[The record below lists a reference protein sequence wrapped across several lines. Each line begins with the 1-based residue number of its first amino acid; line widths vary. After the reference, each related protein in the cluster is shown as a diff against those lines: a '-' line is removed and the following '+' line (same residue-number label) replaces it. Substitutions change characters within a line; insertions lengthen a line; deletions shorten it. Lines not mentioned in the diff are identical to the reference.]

1 MVVGGYSISS
11 TLIWK
16 WNPNFKLQHSI
27 SKNSQTP
34 FFSPHSLSQTMPS
47 SVRIAVVGDVHGDWE
62 LEDDS
67 KALQFLQPDLV
78 LFTGDFDNENAE
90 LVKSI
95 AELNMPKAA
104 ILGNHDSW
112 FTRQFSQMIKD
123 GVQVQLE
130 CLGEEHVGYKHL
142 DFPTLK
148 LSVVGGRPF
157 SCGGSQFF
165 RKKILTA
172 RYGVHNMGQS
182 AERIVKAATG
192 TPEEHFIILLAHNGP
207 TGLGSRMDDI
217 CGKDWE
223 YGGGDHGDPDLAQAI
238 SLLKETNNYRIPL
251 VVFGHMHKE
260 LAHGGLRKMIAFDTD
275 NTMYLNGAIVP
286 RVKCPGSGGSF
297 RAFTIVE
304 ISSGKITKVA
314 ETWVSVI
321 NGKTSLEEEHVL
333 FSSSDENS

>member
-1 MVVGGYSISS
+1 MFSAARFGAFYRQV
-11 TLIWK
+11 
-16 WNPNFKLQHSI
+16 
-27 SKNSQTP
+27 
-34 FFSPHSLSQTMPS
+34 FFLTYP
-47 SVRIAVVGDVHGDWE
+47 IIC
-62 LEDDS
+62 
-67 KALQFLQPDLV
+67 
-78 LFTGDFDNENAE
+78 DFDNENAE

-207 TGLGSRMDDI
+207 TVINSICLGSRMDDI

-223 YGGGDHGDPDLAQAI
+223 YGGGDHGDP
-238 SLLKETNNYRIPL
+238 
-251 VVFGHMHKE
+251 
-260 LAHGGLRKMIAFDTD
+260 
-275 NTMYLNGAIVP
+275 
-286 RVKCPGSGGSF
+286 
-297 RAFTIVE
+297 
-304 ISSGKITKVA
+304 GKIDWYMVDL
-314 ETWVSVI
+314 
-321 NGKTSLEEEHVL
+321 LEDGTL
-333 FSSSDENS
+333 FSDPLRFMR